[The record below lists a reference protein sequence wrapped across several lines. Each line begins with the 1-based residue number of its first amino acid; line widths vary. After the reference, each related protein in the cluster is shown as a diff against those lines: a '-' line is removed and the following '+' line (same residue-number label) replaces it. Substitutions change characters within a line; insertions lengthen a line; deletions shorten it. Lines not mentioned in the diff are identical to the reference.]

1 MSAASPSPAVFNARA
16 AAQLERMYSSPQV
29 VAQRRR
35 FREVLAARPG
45 ETGLDVGCGLAHLSI
60 ELAQDVAP
68 GGRIIALDNSEHMAG
83 EAAARIAAAGLAD
96 AVTVRQGDAT
106 ALDLPD
112 ASVDFVVAAQVY
124 SYVPD
129 AARAIAEAARVLR
142 PGGRLAVLETD
153 WDLCTYESSDAE
165 LGRRLI
171 AARGRHF
178 AHPHLPRKLH
188 RLMHAAGLTLA
199 RCETV
204 PIVETR
210 YDPASFGAGMLPVM
224 RSAAVKSGIDA
235 ATVDGWIADV
245 QSRTADGEYFFATF
259 RFIFIAT
266 REAGR
271 ERRHN
276 RTPPA

>member
-1 MSAASPSPAVFNARA
+1 MSAASPSPTVFNARA

-45 ETGLDVGCGLAHLSI
+45 ETGLDVGCGLAHLAL
-60 ELAQDVAP
+60 ELAGDVMP
-68 GGRIIALDNSEHMAG
+68 GGRVIALDNSEHMAG
-83 EAAARIAAAGLAD
+83 EAATRIAAAGLTD

-124 SYVPD
+124 SYVPEV
-129 AARAIAEAARVLR
+129 ARAVAEATRVLR

-153 WDLCTYESSDAE
+153 WDLCTYASADPD

-178 AHPHLPRKLH
+178 AHPHLPRQLH
-188 RLMHAAGLTLA
+188 GLMHAAGLTLA

-210 YDPASFGAGMLPVM
+210 YDPESFGAGLLPVM

-235 ATVDGWIADV
+235 AAVDGWIADI

-259 RFIFIAT
+259 RFIFVAT
-266 REAGR
+266 R
-271 ERRHN
+271 
-276 RTPPA
+276 